1 MELITVTSTYAPQP
15 ASDKQLVFIKKLI
28 TERAEALKAMGVEI
42 AEVGTLERAVE
53 LAAAEATPGDV
64 VLLSPACASF
74 DAFKDFE
81 QRGDR
86 FRELVEALP

>member
-1 MELITVTSTYAPQP
+1 MAAELAP
-15 ASDKQLVFIKKLI
+15 AAD
-28 TERAEALKAMGVEI
+28 AGVQI
-42 AEVGTLERAVE
+42 SEVGTLEWAIE
-53 LAAAEATPGDV
+53 AAAAEAEPAEV